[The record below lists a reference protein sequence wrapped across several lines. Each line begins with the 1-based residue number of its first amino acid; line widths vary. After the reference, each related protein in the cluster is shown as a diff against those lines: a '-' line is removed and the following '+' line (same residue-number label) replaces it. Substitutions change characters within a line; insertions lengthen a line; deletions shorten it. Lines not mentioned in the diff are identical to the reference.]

1 MEVYKNETPLGST
14 LATPITMEGGEVP
27 ALVLP
32 STVSRKSKWAQKSQK
47 QSGITLN
54 ARRKGPGLA
63 PNYIGMPKDKA
74 FWLDEIEDFYPFFEL
89 STPYPD
95 WFEDEFPRATR
106 DDGFLIF
113 DSLVNEVL
121 IWSKDD
127 KEWKIKY

>member
-14 LATPITMEGGEVP
+14 LATPITMEGDEVP

-32 STVSRKSKWAQKSQK
+32 STVSRKSKWAKKSQK
-47 QSGITLN
+47 QSGMTLN

-89 STPYPD
+89 NPPYPD
-95 WFEDEFPRATR
+95 WFEDQFQRATR

-113 DSLVNEVL
+113 DSVINEVL
-121 IWSKDD
+121 IWSKAEKD
-127 KEWKIKY
+127 WIIKY

>member
-1 MEVYKNETPLGST
+1 MEVYKNEIPSGST
-14 LATPITMEGGEVP
+14 LATPITMEEDEVP

-32 STVSRKSKWAQKSQK
+32 SKLNRKSNWAKKSAKQKNL
-47 QSGITLN
+47 TLN
-54 ARRKGPGLA
+54 ARRKGHVLA

-89 STPYPD
+89 SPPYPE
-95 WFEDEFPRATR
+95 WFEDQFPRATR

-121 IWSKDD
+121 IWSKAEKD
-127 KEWKIKY
+127 WKIKY